1 MRKAWLVRVFFPA
14 TVHAAL
20 TATERRSY
28 HVIQK
33 NGPESIL
40 GNLLSVS
47 AGIGHRRFEV
57 LAKYEVARKLLCLSL
72 FPGIYCV
79 YFLAKFLV
87 VLSKHVTLKCSFK
100 PNVTIVFVFNQICSH
115 VRSNLNIEHSAQL
128 RSILDLQFLGHCRTN
143 DFEKLKK
150 TELKL
155 NLQNTTYY
163 TSREKNMQISLRVNR
178 ILGGGGENAKG
189 QNLKSSTGFP
199 AVLTGAAP
207 YT

>member
-1 MRKAWLVRVFFPA
+1 MDQKASWVICYQYPLVSV
-14 TVHAAL
+14 TV
-20 TATERRSY
+20 
-28 HVIQK
+28 
-33 NGPESIL
+33 
-40 GNLLSVS
+40 
-47 AGIGHRRFEV
+47 GHRRFEV

-79 YFLAKFLV
+79 YFLVKFLV

-128 RSILDLQFLGHCRTN
+128 RSILDLQFLGHCRTK